1 VRLGETEVRER
12 FDLGVDLVGQ
22 FPVIPLRVIPAY
34 NLAFN
39 DEIFSMP
46 RLDPIARRS
55 RSASSPSIS
64 PTAIAICIS
73 CSWNSGTPMVRSS
86 TGRSFGCR

>member
-1 VRLGETEVRER
+1 M
-12 FDLGVDLVGQ
+12 
-22 FPVIPLRVIPAY
+22 IPLPAIPAY
-34 NLAFN
+34 SFSFR
-39 DEIFSMP
+39 DEIFSIP